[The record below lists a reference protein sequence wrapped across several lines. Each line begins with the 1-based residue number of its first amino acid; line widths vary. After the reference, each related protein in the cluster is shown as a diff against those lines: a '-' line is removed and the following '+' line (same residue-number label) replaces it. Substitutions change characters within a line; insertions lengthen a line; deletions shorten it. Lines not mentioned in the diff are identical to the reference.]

1 MRRTKVLKL
10 SVTAL
15 CIALNMIGGTIALWL
30 KLPVYLDSVGTILA
44 GGLLGPLYGGAAGLG
59 SALLCGFTSDVYAL
73 YFMPVGAITGLM
85 AGVLFR
91 KSFFRGFKM
100 VLGTAVLTVPGTA
113 VSASISAFLFGGVTS
128 SGSSLLVQLFRHL
141 GFSLMASAFA
151 VQILTDYADRLI
163 SCGLVMALMACLTV
177 QMKRML
183 RGGDVHGT
191 L

>member
-59 SALLCGFTSDVYAL
+59 RALLCGFTSDVYAL

-163 SCGLVMALMACLTV
+163 SCGLVMALMSCLTV